1 MKRINGYNEFLL
13 EKEFQKIVYEI
24 FKLVENTPTIEW
36 DLTKP
41 NDKVNTGD
49 TITWDVN
56 PSKKFTPI
64 KDEEP
69 IQIEWSVDQKTKY
82 QKLKDRLSDF
92 KSKIKTAKN
101 WLQEQDPDIEIK
113 YEHPIV
119 DMVKDFLSKLKDKE
133 KIKQYFLKLIDELK
147 SLPIGVKKNLLIK
160 ISFIFLSYIS
170 IIDITSPEIIEKEPL
185 MSEVKLEL
193 QKEIIKKET
202 TPKEQVDINKKESKG
217 GAKFEIA
224 QEGVHKAEGK
234 YTADRDD
241 KGNWTG
247 NEVGSGMLLGTKFG
261 IAAPTL
267 VKYYKDMKLGT
278 PSQQDMMDLTYDT
291 ALNIYKKD
299 YWDAQQLSN
308 FKSQSIANVLY
319 DGCVNQGPGAT
330 LTILTKSL
338 ENVDVDSSDVNS
350 WNEFHEKLIDDVNSL
365 SVKKTKKLFHII
377 KDKRWERYQ
386 DGNPK
391 YIGGWKNRLDDI
403 TFNDDETDKN
413 QDIS

>member
-24 FKLVENTPTIEW
+24 FKLVENSPTMEW
-36 DLTKP
+36 DFTNP
-41 NDKVNTGD
+41 EDKVNVGD
-49 TITWDVN
+49 TITWDN
-56 PSKKFTPI
+56 PSNKFTPI
-64 KDEEP
+64 KDEDP
-69 IQIEWSVDQKTKY
+69 IQIEWSIDQKTKY

-113 YEHPIV
+113 YEHPII
-119 DMVKDFLSKLKDKE
+119 DMVKEFLSKLKDKE
-133 KIKQYFLKLIDELK
+133 KIKQYFLRLLDEIK

-160 ISFIFLSYIS
+160 ISFIFLSYVS
-170 IIDITSPEIIEKEPL
+170 IADITTPEIVEKEPV
-185 MSEVKLEL
+185 MAEVKLEL
-193 QKEIIKKET
+193 QKSNTQNI
-202 TPKEQVDINKKESKG
+202 TPAKQQVDVKKKESKG

-403 TFNDDETDKN
+403 TFNDDNTDKN

>member
-1 MKRINGYNEFLL
+1 M
-13 EKEFQKIVYEI
+13 
-24 FKLVENTPTIEW
+24 
-36 DLTKP
+36 
-41 NDKVNTGD
+41 
-49 TITWDVN
+49 
-56 PSKKFTPI
+56 
-64 KDEEP
+64 
-69 IQIEWSVDQKTKY
+69 
-82 QKLKDRLSDF
+82 
-92 KSKIKTAKN
+92 
-101 WLQEQDPDIEIK
+101 
-113 YEHPIV
+113 
-119 DMVKDFLSKLKDKE
+119 
-133 KIKQYFLKLIDELK
+133 
-147 SLPIGVKKNLLIK
+147 K
-160 ISFIFLSYIS
+160 ISFIFLSYVS
-170 IIDITSPEIIEKEPL
+170 IVDITTPEIVEKEPV
-185 MSEVKLEL
+185 MAEVKLEL
-193 QKEIIKKET
+193 QKSNTQNI
-202 TPKEQVDINKKESKG
+202 TPAKQQVDVEKKESKG

-247 NEVGSGMLLGTKFG
+247 NEVRSGMLLGTKFG

-308 FKSQSIANVLY
+308 FKSQSLANVLY

-338 ENVDVDSSDVNS
+338 KNVDIDSSDVNS

-386 DGNPK
+386 RGNSK

-403 TFNDDETDKN
+403 TFNDDITDKN

>member
-24 FKLVENTPTIEW
+24 FKLVENAPTIEW

-41 NDKVNTGD
+41 EDKVNVGD

-64 KDEEP
+64 KDEDP
-69 IQIEWSVDQKTKY
+69 IQIEWSIDQKTKY

-113 YEHPIV
+113 YEHPII
-119 DMVKDFLSKLKDKE
+119 DMVKEFLSKLKDKE
-133 KIKQYFLKLIDELK
+133 KIKQYFLRLLDEIK
-147 SLPIGVKKNLLIK
+147 SLPIGVKKNLLMK
-160 ISFIFLSYIS
+160 ISFIFLSYVS
-170 IIDITSPEIIEKEPL
+170 IADITTPEIIEKEPV
-185 MSEVKLEL
+185 MAEVKLEL
-193 QKEIIKKET
+193 QKEKIEKEK
-202 TPKEQVDINKKESKG
+202 PLKQEVDFDNKELKG
-217 GAKFEIA
+217 GSKFEVA
-224 QEGVHKAEGK
+224 QLGVHNAEGK
-234 YTADRDD
+234 YTDDRDD

-247 NEVGSGMLLGTKFG
+247 NEVGSGMLLGTKYG

-267 VKYYKDMKLGT
+267 LNYYKKNNLGT
-278 PSQQDMMDLTYDT
+278 PSQQDMMDLSYKT

-299 YWDAQQLSN
+299 YWDAQKLSN
-308 FKSQSIANVLY
+308 FKSQSLANVLY

-330 LTILTKSL
+330 LGILTDAL
-338 ENVDVDSSDVNS
+338 DEVDVDSTGINS
-350 WNEFHEKLIDDVNSL
+350 WNEFHDELIDDVNEL
-365 SVKKTKKLFHII
+365 PTKKVRKLFHII
-377 KDKRWERYQ
+377 KDKRWEKYQ
-386 DGNPK
+386 LGRKK
-391 YIGGWKNRLDDI
+391 YHKGWKNRLDDI
-403 TFNDDETDKN
+403 TFNDDNIEKN